1 MFDPNSRYYN
11 LPNAIYDDG
20 TGRRI
25 AYKRRRFLPQG
36 DAMPVLA
43 RVVVLDGDRLDLIAA
58 RTIGA
63 PEQFWR
69 IADANNALNPFDLTA
84 EIGAVLNVAQPQ
96 FQENS

>member
-1 MFDPNSRYYN
+1 MFDPSSRYYN
-11 LPNAIYDDG
+11 LATALYQDE

-36 DAMPVLA
+36 DRLPLMTQVTVA
-43 RVVVLDGDRLDLIAA
+43 DGDRLDLVAA

-69 IADANNALNPFDLTA
+69 IADANNALNPFDLTDETGA
-84 EIGAVLNVAQPQ
+84 ELRVAQPQ
-96 FQENS
+96 FQENT

>member
-1 MFDPNSRYYN
+1 MFDPSSRYYN
-11 LPNAIYDDG
+11 LANAIYKG
-20 TGRRI
+20 ESGRRI

-36 DAMPVLA
+36 ERMPLMLQVSVA
-43 RVVVLDGDRLDLIAA
+43 DGDRVDLIAA

-84 EIGAVLNVAQPQ
+84 EIGAVLRVAQPQ
-96 FQENS
+96 FQENT